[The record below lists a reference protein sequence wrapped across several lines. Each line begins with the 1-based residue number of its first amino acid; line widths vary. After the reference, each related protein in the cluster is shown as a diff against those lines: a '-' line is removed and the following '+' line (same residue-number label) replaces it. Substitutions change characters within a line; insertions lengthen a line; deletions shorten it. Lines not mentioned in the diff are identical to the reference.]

1 MTHFRIIH
9 LLTDPFL
16 GDRIAL
22 GVVADG
28 VGFLERPNV
37 VAQLVDEAQRS
48 HARAVLLALR
58 GATVDQLPDVVGPQ
72 VMAAPVERV
81 PVGVVDVE
89 AWLRA
94 VLFGDAKS
102 TASAAE

>member
-28 VGFLERPNV
+28 VGFIERPNV
-37 VAQLVDEAQRS
+37 VAQLADEAQRS

-58 GATVDQLPDVVGPQ
+58 HGRSTPGCGRPAGGALRGCE
-72 VMAAPVERV
+72 ARV
-81 PVGVVDVE
+81 
-89 AWLRA
+89 
-94 VLFGDAKS
+94 
-102 TASAAE
+102 ASAAE